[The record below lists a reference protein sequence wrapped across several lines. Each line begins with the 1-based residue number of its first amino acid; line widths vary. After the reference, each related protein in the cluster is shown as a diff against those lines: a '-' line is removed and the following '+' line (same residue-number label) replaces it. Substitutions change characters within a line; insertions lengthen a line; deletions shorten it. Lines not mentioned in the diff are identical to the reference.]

1 MAKPTYWELLKD
13 PRWQRKRLEV
23 MERDGFACV
32 YCDSAEKT
40 LNVHHSYYERGNAPW
55 EYPDSSLHT
64 LCEDCHKIAQESLT
78 QLHREIGHLSLGD
91 IDILCGVAL
100 GLQLQADPD
109 VLVEVRDGQV
119 AEGIGAVFHVNGGAI
134 VRAMNSRNRISG
146 KTAWA
151 ISDQVRSKT
160 YDGSLKEPEET

>member
-64 LCEDCHKIAQESLT
+64 LCEDCH
-78 QLHREIGHLSLGD
+78 
-91 IDILCGVAL
+91 
-100 GLQLQADPD
+100 
-109 VLVEVRDGQV
+109 
-119 AEGIGAVFHVNGGAI
+119 
-134 VRAMNSRNRISG
+134 RISG